1 LENSPPLD
9 APPPDA
15 SPSGPSPSGAAHR
28 LAGWRRVALWPAVF
42 LVRWWGR
49 SIRFEISAEDRRNLS
64 WGERPVAFALWH
76 NRLFITPEI
85 VRYFRP
91 HRPMH
96 ALVSASRDGA
106 WLEAFFNGLG
116 MRTVRGS
123 SNRLGR
129 EAAAALVGV
138 LRSGDD
144 VGITPDG
151 PRGPA
156 YVIKPGALIVAR
168 RAQVPVMLFGA
179 EFLCAWRLRS
189 WDGFYL
195 PLPWSRV
202 RLWCEQ
208 VLPEELDE
216 RDQAAAAL
224 EARLRKI
231 NPDRS

>member
-1 LENSPPLD
+1 
-9 APPPDA
+9 
-15 SPSGPSPSGAAHR
+15 
-28 LAGWRRVALWPAVF
+28 LAGWRRAALWPAVI
-42 LVRWWGR
+42 LV
-49 SIRFEISAEDRRNLS
+49 
-64 WGERPVAFALWH
+64 LWH

-85 VRYFRP
+85 VRHFRP

-123 SNRLGR
+123 SSRLGR
-129 EAAAALVGV
+129 EAATALVAV
-138 LRSGDD
+138 LHSGDD

-156 YVIKPGALIVAR
+156 YVLKPGGLIVAR

-179 EFLCAWRLRS
+179 EFLSAWRLRS

-195 PLPWSRV
+195 PRPWSRV

-208 VLPEELDE
+208 VLPAELTDRE
-216 RDQAAAAL
+216 GAAASL
-224 EARLRKI
+224 EARLRRI
-231 NPDRS
+231 NPDRI